1 MSASN
6 VESKYGKWTVKRLRN
21 EFERNANEFER
32 NATDWKKYKFLSK
45 AYYFVTYNVGV
56 NDDKCK
62 KTSVL

>member
-6 VESKYGKWTVKRLRN
+6 VESKYGKWTVKRLR
-21 EFERNANEFER
+21 NEFER